1 MPRQRRSPITLT
13 LSYFVSE
20 IRSFWRNA
28 MTFEVGVAEMP
39 LRLCVSSY
47 ILSGEEIFSNTDLI
61 NKVPRLSSVK
71 CARRP
76 TENPFMRLKLLAATQ
91 SIVHKQLALT
101 LVRWWSDDE
110 LPALVLLRLLLQSP
124 RVVRWFGGVWFAM
137 LHRSAP
143 VSNFKTRPPF
153 PHTSS

>member
-1 MPRQRRSPITLT
+1 MPRQLRSPITPT

-61 NKVPRLSSVK
+61 NKVSTFELSQMRPGDRKSVYE
-71 CARRP
+71 
-76 TENPFMRLKLLAATQ
+76 T
-91 SIVHKQLALT
+91 
-101 LVRWWSDDE
+101 
-110 LPALVLLRLLLQSP
+110 
-124 RVVRWFGGVWFAM
+124 
-137 LHRSAP
+137 
-143 VSNFKTRPPF
+143 
-153 PHTSS
+153 